1 MTRKTPIRRD
11 DMPLKQVGKEGNNQI
26 NTRDTNREAS
36 GSDSPGGRDR
46 STQSDDLNQIVLSS
60 TLQQLRGVIGRYP
73 SRDEEFI
80 FEFGQVAERDIHMLG
95 VRQPLEVEWWADGDL
110 VRVEE
115 LRPWIGAA
123 TARADRVVERR
134 P

>member
-1 MTRKTPIRRD
+1 
-11 DMPLKQVGKEGNNQI
+11 
-26 NTRDTNREAS
+26 
-36 GSDSPGGRDR
+36 
-46 STQSDDLNQIVLSS
+46 
-60 TLQQLRGVIGRYP
+60 
-73 SRDEEFI
+73 
-80 FEFGQVAERDIHMLG
+80 MLG
-95 VRQPLEVEWWADGDL
+95 VRRPLEVEWWADGDL